1 MQENQSRK
9 KKVPQPHDAKFL
21 LDENVSNNLRKL
33 LISKGYDAITIQELN
48 KRGAKNSELIEIAR
62 QKRRILVTYDK
73 DFMES
78 THESDNFLIL
88 IDIHPLIDENVLPNF
103 EKYLNTFSF
112 EELKSEIII
121 LKEDGIILKK
131 KKAMKEC

>member
-1 MQENQSRK
+1 
-9 KKVPQPHDAKFL
+9 
-21 LDENVSNNLRKL
+21 
-33 LISKGYDAITIQELN
+33 
-48 KRGAKNSELIEIAR
+48 
-62 QKRRILVTYDK
+62 
-73 DFMES
+73 MES